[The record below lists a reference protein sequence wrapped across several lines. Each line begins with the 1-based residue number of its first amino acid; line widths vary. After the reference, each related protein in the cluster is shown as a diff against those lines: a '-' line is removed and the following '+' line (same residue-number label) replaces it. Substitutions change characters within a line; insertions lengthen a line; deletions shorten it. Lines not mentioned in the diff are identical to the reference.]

1 MSMAADLPDLMAD
14 LHWIGHSSFRLD
26 EPMIIYIDPWRLP
39 PDSPKADLILVSHEH
54 HDHCSP
60 DDVDRVRT
68 DETTLIANPSAAQKL
83 PPPLTTLRAGES
95 IEIAGVRVEA
105 VPAYNIGKKFHPRE
119 AGHLGFV
126 LTLGEE
132 RLYFAGDAD
141 FIPKMEAVEC
151 DVALLPVSGT
161 YVMTAEEAAKAAQAI
176 KPKVAVPMHYGA
188 GVVGTVED
196 AQTFERLASAPVVIL
211 EAEVQS

>member
-1 MSMAADLPDLMAD
+1 MNMAADTPALLAD

-26 EPMIIYIDPWRLP
+26 GPQVIYIDPWRLP

-60 DDVDRVRT
+60 DDVARVRT
-68 DETTLIANPSAAQKL
+68 DKTELVANPSAARKL
-83 PPPLTTLRAGES
+83 SEPLTTLQAGAS
-95 IEIAGVRVEA
+95 IEVAGVRVEA
-105 VPAYNIGKKFHPRE
+105 VPAYNIGKKFHPQE
-119 AGHLGFV
+119 AGHLGFI

-141 FIPKMEAVEC
+141 FIPEMESIVC

-161 YVMTAEEAAKAAQAI
+161 YVMTAEEAAKAVEVI
-176 KPKVAVPMHYGA
+176 RPRVAVPMHYGA

-196 AQTFERLASAPVVIL
+196 AQTFERLASTPVVIL
-211 EAEVQS
+211 EAEVKN

>member
-1 MSMAADLPDLMAD
+1 MAADLPDLMAD

-26 EPMIIYIDPWRLP
+26 EPVIIYIDPWRLP

-119 AGHLGFV
+119 AGHLGFI

-132 RLYFAGDAD
+132 RLYYAGDAD
-141 FIPKMEAVEC
+141 FIPEMEAVEC